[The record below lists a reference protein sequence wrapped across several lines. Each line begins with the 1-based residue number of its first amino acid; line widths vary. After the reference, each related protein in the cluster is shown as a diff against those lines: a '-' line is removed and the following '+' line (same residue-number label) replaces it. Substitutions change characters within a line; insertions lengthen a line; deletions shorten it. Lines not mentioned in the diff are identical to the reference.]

1 MACDAANPLSYGS
14 CISSIVGS
22 AAKSV
27 AGDAF
32 DAIAKDFA
40 HAAGDIASWLWS
52 TLSSATAISLGGPGF
67 DHLIDVVAGIALLIA
82 MALFLVQ
89 IITST
94 LRRDH
99 RGLSQAASG
108 LMVALLGTAAAIAV
122 VDVLLRVTDALSSG
136 VVSAITGKSLSALG
150 KAIMA
155 AGAMSALT
163 NPALM
168 LVAALAVVAA
178 VILIWLALMVRKL
191 LVIVTAVFAPVAF
204 SGATAIITRGWVR
217 KWIEGMAA
225 LIFSKL
231 ILVIILVTGW
241 AVLMQGVGQ
250 AATSTGQILT
260 QVMSGVLILA
270 VAGFAPWMALK
281 LVHFVGEHAE
291 GLHRQGTMALHG
303 GQQVVGA
310 AQKYGTKLTT
320 LAATGGMA
328 AGASAAAGSAGGG
341 ARGGVAAG
349 VGTAVDGPDLGG
361 PGPGSPGGAG
371 GGAPRSPAGGGP
383 GPDGSAPAGNW
394 SAHKES
400 SAPAVPQSRGA
411 TTGATPPEHAP
422 SPPSPGGFPQPQ
434 PPCSPQPQPSSHPQ
448 SPQPQPSASAPVP
461 STPRAPAATPPAAP
475 SPTRP
480 ATF

>member
-1 MACDAANPLSYGS
+1 MSCDAANPLSYGS

-40 HAAGDIASWLWS
+40 HAAGDVASWLWS
-52 TLSSATAISLGGPGF
+52 TLSAATAVSLGGPGF

-99 RGLSQAASG
+99 RGLSQAGSG
-108 LMVALLGTAAAIAV
+108 LVVALLGTAAAIAV
-122 VDVLLRVTDALSSG
+122 VDILLKATDALSSG

-150 KAIMA
+150 KAVMA
-155 AGAMSALT
+155 AGAVSALT

-168 LVAALAVVAA
+168 LVGALAVVAA

-204 SGATAIITRGWVR
+204 SGATATITRGWVR

-250 AATSTGQILT
+250 AGTSTGQILT

-291 GLHRQGTMALHG
+291 GLHRQGTMAMAG
-303 GQQVVGA
+303 GQQAVGA

-320 LAATGGMA
+320 LAATGGVA
-328 AGASAAAGSAGGG
+328 AGAGAGAGAAGRAAAGSAGGG
-341 ARGGVAAG
+341 VAAG
-349 VGTAVDGPDLGG
+349 VGAAVDGPDLGG
-361 PGPGSPGGAG
+361 PGPGSPGGSG
-371 GGAPRSPAGGGP
+371 GGPPRSPAGGGP
-383 GPDGSAPAGNW
+383 EPGGAAPAGNRP
-394 SAHKES
+394 AQQEG
-400 SAPAVPQSRGA
+400 SAPGAPGSSGA
-411 TTGATPPEHAP
+411 TTAATPPER
-422 SPPSPGGFPQPQ
+422 PPSPQPTGGFPQPQ
-434 PPCSPQPQPSSHPQ
+434 PSAPGPA
-448 SPQPQPSASAPVP
+448 SAS
-461 STPRAPAATPPAAP
+461 STPRAPASPPPAAP

>member
-1 MACDAANPLSYGS
+1 MSCSNIVDIGS
-14 CISSIVGS
+14 CISGLVGD

-52 TLSSATAISLGGPGF
+52 TLSSATAVSLGGPGF

-94 LRRDH
+94 LHRDH

-108 LMVALLGTAAAIAV
+108 LVVALLGTAAAIAV

-150 KAIMA
+150 KGIMA
-155 AGAMSALT
+155 ADAVSALT
-163 NPALM
+163 NPALI
-168 LVAALAVVAA
+168 LVGALAVVAA
-178 VILIWLALMVRKL
+178 VILIWLALMIRKL

-204 SGATAIITRGWVR
+204 SGATATITRGWVR

-241 AVLMQGVGQ
+241 VVLMQGVGQ
-250 AATSTGQILT
+250 VGTSTGQILT

-291 GLHRQGTMALHG
+291 GLHHQGTMAMAG
-303 GQQVVGA
+303 GQQAVGA

-320 LAATGGMA
+320 LAATGGVA
-328 AGASAAAGSAGGG
+328 AGAGAAAGSAGSG

-349 VGTAVDGPDLGG
+349 VGATVDGPDLGG
-361 PGPGSPGGAG
+361 RGPGSPGGAG

-394 SAHKES
+394 STHKES
-400 SAPAVPQSRGA
+400 SAPAAPQSRGA
-411 TTGATPPEHAP
+411 TTGATVPER
-422 SPPSPGGFPQPQ
+422 PPSPQPSGGFPQPQ
-434 PPCSPQPQPSSHPQ
+434 PSGPP
-448 SPQPQPSASAPVP
+448 A
-461 STPRAPAATPPAAP
+461 STPRAPAAAPRGGASPA
-475 SPTRP
+475 RP